1 MDNVIKAY
9 FYSGNIART
18 NTVFQYN
25 RGMIL
30 KFMDVDLPATYRV
43 DFANSLTG
51 QSKTCV
57 GTADGVIVPL
67 EMMAKGCTVYAWAV
81 IANEDS
87 TVTVYQAMIPIS
99 PRAEPTDEA
108 PNAEQQQVIDQ
119 LIAAMN
125 QAVEQTGADVES
137 ANVAAAAAA
146 DSADVAAASEA
157 AAAASE
163 QAAAASETAAAGS
176 ASSASA
182 DAATASSAASAAI
195 QEASDAA
202 ARAQAAAASEAAA
215 AASEQAAKASE
226 NAAAGSASDASAD
239 AATAASAARTATQQ
253 AGIATSGAETAT
265 QKAADAA
272 DSAQDAAS
280 SETAA
285 TGSAA
290 AAAISETNAGAAET
304 AAQTAQAAAEAA
316 ARSVSESAA
325 QIEENKEDIADLKS
339 ALNSLVE
346 DVNSQSIWSQGR
358 LNVGSGGGSIV
369 EDTKAITTTDMITDN
384 VSVTLVDNTCKF
396 TIAVYSSANAWLGFL
411 RYENDAYSLNYYNG
425 TNFTAISYSEISSE
439 YPSCK
444 IRIMVQ
450 KASTSATISVSEY
463 AAVSITKTDIPSPYT
478 SNPDMDGT
486 ASPGVSGNYAR
497 GDHVHPHDIS
507 KADKTSYLT
516 LSGTTVTQTGE
527 DNTMYL
533 CGELAELTFAAPMTG
548 QTAIRFSS
556 GTTPTVVTLTGITM
570 PEDWTGAEA
579 NKTYEINVLNGLGVY
594 QSWT

>member
-1 MDNVIKAY
+1 MAVTINVDKIK
-9 FYSGNIART
+9 FRDQNGNYQSPVVLQGAKGDTGLQGPKGDPGDDYTLTAQDKSDIAGLVE
-18 NTVFQYN
+18 N
-25 RGMIL
+25 
-30 KFMDVDLPATYRV
+30 DLAPV
-43 DFANSLTG
+43 ISNANS
-51 QSKTCV
+51 
-57 GTADGVIVPL
+57 
-67 EMMAKGCTVYAWAV
+67 
-81 IANEDS
+81 
-87 TVTVYQAMIPIS
+87 
-99 PRAEPTDEA
+99 
-108 PNAEQQQVIDQ
+108 
-119 LIAAMN
+119 
-125 QAVEQTGADVES
+125 
-137 ANVAAAAAA
+137 AA
-146 DSADVAAASEA
+146 DSALDAAENANNATKYIATTEATSTA
-157 AAAASE
+157 AAAHAKGSYLIYDGTLY
-163 QAAAASETAAAGS
+163 QATSDIAIG
-176 ASSASA
+176 
-182 DAATASSAASAAI
+182 DALATTGTGANI
-195 QEASDAA
+195 
-202 ARAQAAAASEAAA
+202 AQAPDGV
-215 AASEQAAKASE
+215 
-226 NAAAGSASDASAD
+226 AG
-239 AATAASAARTATQQ
+239 
-253 AGIATSGAETAT
+253 E
-265 QKAADAA
+265 
-272 DSAQDAAS
+272 
-280 SETAA
+280 
-285 TGSAA
+285 
-290 AAAISETNAGAAET
+290 
-304 AAQTAQAAAEAA
+304 
-316 ARSVSESAA
+316 V
-325 QIEENKEDIADLKS
+325 ADLKS

-346 DVNSQSIWSQGR
+346 DVNSQSIWSQGK
-358 LNVGSGGGSIV
+358 LSVGSGGGSIV

-411 RYENDAYSLNYYNG
+411 QYENDTYSLNYYNG

-450 KASTSATISVSEY
+450 KVLTSATISVSEY